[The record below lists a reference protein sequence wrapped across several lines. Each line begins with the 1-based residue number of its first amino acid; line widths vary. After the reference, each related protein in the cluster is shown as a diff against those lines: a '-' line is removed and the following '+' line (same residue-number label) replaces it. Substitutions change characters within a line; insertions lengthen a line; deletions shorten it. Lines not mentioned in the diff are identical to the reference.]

1 MPIQTKETNRIVAT
15 KLTSGNDQLVKT
27 AIEQSTLFIR
37 SRVRELGFARD
48 IFEPIFVTA
57 KDLDRAV
64 DSDAPIIILEKD
76 MEARAYTVPFR
87 GTGEAK
93 YWDSEN
99 FVITFGKYES
109 DKFTKSKLEMMT
121 SKTSYDKLLENR
133 IVEAMY
139 RVEDETVM
147 GAINDV
153 ITDAEANDPG
163 TQYQELPGGLT
174 KTNLKIIIQM
184 LSKLKM
190 IPTDPKSDRDMP
202 KFLMNT
208 TLKQELIELG
218 QLEIGD
224 KGVSKNFQDG
234 VFGINRLLGMPIVTT
249 IKDDIVSDDELYLIA
264 PQDYSGRFMILQD
277 HTLFVETKMDM
288 ISFQSYAAMGFA
300 IVNVKS
306 VVKVKFI

>member
-1 MPIQTKETNRIVAT
+1 MGNATETNRIVAK
-15 KLTSGNDQLVKT
+15 KLTSGNDDLVKT
-27 AIEQSTLFIR
+27 AVDQSTVFIR
-37 SRVRELGFARD
+37 SRVRELGFARKL
-48 IFEPIFVTA
+48 FEPIYVTA
-57 KDLDRAV
+57 ADLDRAV

-76 MEARAYTVPFR
+76 MDAKAYTVPFR

-133 IVEAMY
+133 IVEAMF

-147 GAINDV
+147 GALNDV
-153 ITDAEANDPG
+153 IADAQTEAPG
-163 TQYQELPGGLT
+163 TQYQEVAGGLT
-174 KTNLKIIIQM
+174 KTNLKVIIQL
-184 LSKLKM
+184 LSRLKM
-190 IPTDPKSDRDMP
+190 IPTEPKSDKDMP
-202 KFLMNT
+202 RFLMNT

-224 KGVSKNFQDG
+224 AGVSKNFNDG
-234 VFGINRLLGMPIVTT
+234 VFGITRLLGMPIVTT
-249 IKDDIVSDDELYLIA
+249 IKDDLVADDELFLIA

-288 ISFQSYAAMGFA
+288 ISFQSYAAMGFG
-300 IVNVKS
+300 IVNTKS
-306 VVKVKFI
+306 VVKLKFI